1 MVQSGSEM
9 VQNGPE
15 MVQNWHEIVQNG
27 PEIAL
32 NGPKQNKNLRQN
44 MGINLYQRPKI
55 NPKMPK

>member
-9 VQNGPE
+9 
-15 MVQNWHEIVQNG
+15 VQNG

-44 MGINLYQRPKI
+44 MGINLY
-55 NPKMPK
+55 